1 MAKLIFNY
9 YDMRGYYNFVA
20 DIEGKS
26 EIMAFSKALNSGKSG
41 EFLVD
46 SEQDKLDAFFN
57 AFEEAVVEDWDN
69 EYLPTSVEDMLTDM
83 PGFRVC
89 YVDDNGR
96 MYASQGEVRY
106 APEEYDKLIYAISK
120 IDPSASDLLPDVT
133 LGED

>member
-1 MAKLIFNY
+1 MAKLIFKYWNY
-9 YDMRGYYNFVA
+9 NGYYNFVA
-20 DIEGKS
+20 DIEGKI
-26 EIMAFSKALNSGKSG
+26 EIMAFSKALNHGKSG

-106 APEEYDKLIYAISK
+106 APEGYDKLLYAIAQ
-120 IDPSASDLLPDVT
+120 IDPSADDLLPDVI